1 MVKYSPG
8 HSKENVRNHVF
19 LYLKEC
25 NNILTLPNLYFSL
38 EERFLKEGKSVNCT
52 ESLRVIYN
60 KQLKIAPSEIKLFN
74 KNIKNIDTSNYDGLF
89 LDMCGP
95 FSNAISLSLLK
106 LNKGSKIVLTLLMA
120 RESKELQKFIDIKNR
135 EESYILLLNRF
146 NIQVEKY
153 ITYCDTTPM
162 IVLFGVKIK

>member
-1 MVKYSPG
+1 
-8 HSKENVRNHVF
+8 
-19 LYLKEC
+19 
-25 NNILTLPNLYFSL
+25 
-38 EERFLKEGKSVNCT
+38 
-52 ESLRVIYN
+52 
-60 KQLKIAPSEIKLFN
+60 
-74 KNIKNIDTSNYDGLF
+74 
-89 LDMCGP
+89 MCGP